1 MAPPCPSAPVL
12 LCSSAS
18 SYCTSRDA
26 EEMWVYLVWVYHVS
40 DITRRDVASGLVCTR
55 HDRLRG
61 DKLQEMSYRRCVTGF
76 VST

>member
-1 MAPPCPSAPVL
+1 M
-12 LCSSAS
+12 
-18 SYCTSRDA
+18 
-26 EEMWVYLVWVYHVS
+26 YLVWVYHVS

-61 DKLQEMSYRRCVTGF
+61 DKLQEMSYRRCVTGL